1 MDQSNKEE
9 FWNSLTHFT
18 GIVLTLIGVP
28 FLITQN
34 SDLTKLELFSLL
46 FFQFGLL
53 FMYTSSTLY
62 HYVQNIRIKKV
73 LRVVDHISIYYLI
86 AGSYAPVCLITLRD
100 HSGIEIFLIVI
111 SLMLLGTLFKI
122 FFTGKFEKFS
132 LYLYLLMGWLIIIKI
147 DELIN
152 LINFRGLLLVIASGL
167 LYTIGTYFY
176 SSKTIKYSHSIW
188 HLFVLGGSVTHYFFI
203 LFYVIQ

>member
-18 GIVLTLIGVP
+18 GIILTLIGVP

-62 HYVQNIRIKKV
+62 HYVQNIRIKKI

-122 FFTGKFEKFS
+122 FFTGKFEKLS
-132 LYLYLLMGWLIIIKI
+132 LYLYLLMGWLIVIKI

-188 HLFVLGGSVTHYFFI
+188 HLFVLGGSLTHYFFV
-203 LFYVIQ
+203 LFYVIK

>member
-18 GIVLTLIGVP
+18 GIILTLIGVP
-28 FLITQN
+28 FLLTQN

-122 FFTGKFEKFS
+122 FFTGKFEKLS
-132 LYLYLLMGWLIIIKI
+132 LYLYLLMGWLIVIKI

-188 HLFVLGGSVTHYFFI
+188 HLFVLGGSVTHYFFV

>member
-18 GIVLTLIGVP
+18 GIILTLIGVP

-100 HSGIEIFLIVI
+100 HFGIEIFLIVI

>member
-18 GIVLTLIGVP
+18 GIILTLIGVP

-34 SDLTKLELFSLL
+34 SDLTKIELFSLL

-132 LYLYLLMGWLIIIKI
+132 LYLYLLMGWLIVIKI

-188 HLFVLGGSVTHYFFI
+188 HLFVLGGSVTHYFFV
-203 LFYVIQ
+203 LFYVVQ